1 MLWQT
6 TRDPVSNKV
15 ENKDKLFKLFS
26 DLTFMSALM
35 DIDTHSVGRD
45 MYAFPFDEVI
55 LLVGIYL
62 KGLKTGTGT
71 IN

>member
-1 MLWQT
+1 
-6 TRDPVSNKV
+6 
-15 ENKDKLFKLFS
+15 
-26 DLTFMSALM
+26 
-35 DIDTHSVGRD
+35 

-71 IN
+71 INRYCLLCAIHNLKVGSNLSAE